1 MRVASC
7 ILFVLA
13 ALTMAAGQD
22 TNFSTGPQYLV
33 TYGSPLFLHSIAT
46 PSMAWPSP
54 PANVGASDAT
64 SRLSAGADNNT
75 ADTLPQPPPQANLFL
90 TYYGAP
96 PVQQIVLQGYSGEA
110 PSEERLPASILDV
123 GTWQIADQ
131 SVMESASWK
140 LPLTGRRTRATRPA
154 SMGMGTSIA
163 CAATEPFA
171 HCAYRESS
179 LFSRSRRRP

>member
-1 MRVASC
+1 
-7 ILFVLA
+7 
-13 ALTMAAGQD
+13 MAAGQD

-131 SVMESASWK
+131 SRASGYGVSLVEAAAYWK
-140 LPLTGRRTRATRPA
+140 AHARHATRVY
-154 SMGMGTSIA
+154 GNGDID
-163 CAATEPFA
+163 
-171 HCAYRESS
+171 R
-179 LFSRSRRRP
+179 LRGN